1 MIDWLVRKL
10 FWYTPLRKAI
20 FAEVHMY
27 DQIERIISDPEA
39 METASCIWLE
49 EDGWKGWAFNRE
61 LNRYIFNDI
70 GGDMFDTLDL
80 TWRLDEFNMDEI
92 W

>member
-1 MIDWLVRKL
+1 MDRIVNLLFRWGKL
-10 FWYTPLRKAI
+10 RNALMD
-20 FAEVHMY
+20 EVHMY
-27 DQIERIISDPEA
+27 DQLNNILSDPKN

-49 EDGWKGWAFNRE
+49 EDGWKGWVFNRE

-70 GGDMFDTLDL
+70 GGDMLDTLDL
-80 TWRLDEFNMDEI
+80 TWRLDEYNMDEV

>member
-1 MIDWLVRKL
+1 MIDWLVNRI
-10 FWYTPLRKAI
+10 FSWDSLRHAVTD
-20 FAEVHMY
+20 EVHLY
-27 DQIERIISDPEA
+27 DQLNKVMSDPECMA
-39 METASCIWLE
+39 TSSRIWLE

-70 GGDMFDTLDL
+70 GGGILDTLDL
-80 TWRLDEFNMDEI
+80 TWRLDEYNMDEI